1 MRTIKTPATGYQ
13 LKESIVAYGNIDTDR
28 TANNSAIA
36 DTNTIPWK
44 LENSLE
50 V

>member
-1 MRTIKTPATGYQ
+1 VP
-13 LKESIVAYGNIDTDR
+13 YGNIDTDR

-44 LENSLE
+44 LGNALE